1 MWGGGGGGGGGDVH
15 VRVIL
20 VLVPGVDVICDVS
33 ILYHRHPRL
42 RSTNTVNESMN
53 ATASQ

>member
-1 MWGGGGGGGGGDVH
+1 MCVWGGGGGGGGDVH

-20 VLVPGVDVICDVS
+20 VPGDMICDVS
-33 ILYHRHPRL
+33 ILYYRHPRL